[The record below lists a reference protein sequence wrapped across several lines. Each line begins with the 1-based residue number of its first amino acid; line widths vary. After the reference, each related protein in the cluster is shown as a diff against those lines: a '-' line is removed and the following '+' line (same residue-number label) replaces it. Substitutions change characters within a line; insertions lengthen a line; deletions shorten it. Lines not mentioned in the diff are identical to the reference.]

1 MIELRHITKDYQVGK
16 FQVRALHDVSL
27 RFRKSEFVCV
37 HGPSGCGKTTLLNVI
52 GGLDGYDF
60 GTLLVNNQDTA
71 AFKDRDWDCYRN
83 QSVGFVF
90 QNYYLLP
97 HLNVFENVELALT
110 LTRISKPERKIRV
123 MKALEA
129 VTLSKEAKNMPN
141 QLSGGQMQRVA
152 IARAIVNDPDIVL
165 ADEPT
170 GALDS
175 QTAEVILDILKA
187 ISKDRLV
194 VLVSHNLALA
204 EKYSTRIIE
213 LLDGK
218 VIKDSHPLLSDET
231 NKPYQ
236 KQKTSMKF
244 FDTIKLSFKNML
256 RTKVRTLITTFAGC
270 IGIIGIG
277 LVLSISK
284 GVNSYIEEVQKSA
297 LGNYPITIMSSA
309 KLLDE
314 EGEEIP
320 EREEFPTGETVEI
333 RSGETHYDYYNVME
347 PEFLAYLEEMPSELY
362 SVVDYN
368 TSIAMNILSQ
378 TGSGYRKVSQSQF
391 SEMSK
396 DEAFV
401 LAQYDVLK
409 GSLPNEADEVALVID
424 KYNCL
429 DAITLY
435 YLGIDYENI
444 ESYTFDALL
453 AKQFKL
459 LFNNEY
465 YQKTGEVYAPKGSSQ
480 YQSLYENSQFT
491 LKITGIMRVKKNANT
506 VLYDSGLL
514 YTSALTETIHDN
526 ARQSDIFIDQT
537 AFGLTQNVFTGLP
550 YEEIVSFSSTTSPEY
565 QLMQTYLSIG
575 AEVNTTRVYVYTST
589 FSDRL
594 AISDYV
600 TAYENE
606 ASPIKITYYDYMN
619 TVTTEFA
626 NLVRVFSTVLIIFSS
641 VSLVVSAIMIGIITY
656 VSIFERIK
664 DIGIM
669 RSVGARKAD
678 IATLFNFETMTIGLF
693 SGIFGILGTL
703 ALMRPVNAMVK
714 NLVVDYTVSFTGIAQ
729 VIVAKF
735 EARYILFLLFGS
747 VLLTLAA
754 GFVPSV
760 IAARKKPIVA
770 LKSER

>member
-16 FQVRALHDVSL
+16 FKVRALDDVSL

-37 HGPSGCGKTTLLNVI
+37 HGPSGCGKTTLLNVM
-52 GGLDGYDF
+52 GGLDGYDS
-60 GTLLVNNQDTA
+60 GTLLINNQDTA

-90 QNYYLLP
+90 QDYYLLP

-129 VTLSKEAKNMPN
+129 VFLSKEAKNMPN

-175 QTAEVILDILKA
+175 RTAEVILNILKA

-204 EKYSTRIIE
+204 EQYATRIIE

-218 VIKDSHPLLSDET
+218 VIKDSHPWLSDDP
-231 NKPYQ
+231 NKTYQ
-236 KQKTSMKF
+236 KQKTAMKF
-244 FDTIKLSFKNML
+244 FDAIKLSFKNML
-256 RTKVRTLITTFAGC
+256 RTKVRTLLTTFAGC

-320 EREEFPTGETVEI
+320 EREEFPAGETVEI

-347 PEFLAYLEEMPSELY
+347 PEFLAYLEAMPSELY

-378 TGSGYRKVSQSQF
+378 TSSGFRKVSQSQF
-391 SEMSK
+391 SEMST

-435 YLGIDYENI
+435 YLGIDYENV

-465 YQKTGEVYAPKGSSQ
+465 YQKTGDVYAPKGSSQ
-480 YQSLYENSQFT
+480 YQSLYVNSQFT

-514 YTSALTETIHDN
+514 YTSALTETVFEN
-526 ARQSDIFIDQT
+526 ARQSDIYADQ
-537 AFGLTQNVFTGLP
+537 AAAGLNQNVFTGLP

-565 QLMQTYLSIG
+565 QLTQTFLSIG

-600 TAYENE
+600 VAYENE
-606 ASPIKITYYDYMN
+606 TSPIKITYYDYMN

-703 ALMRPVNAMVK
+703 ALMRPVNAMVR

-735 EARYILFLLFGS
+735 EVRYILFLLFGS

>member
-16 FQVRALHDVSL
+16 FQVRALDDVSV

-60 GTLLVNNQDTA
+60 GNLLVNGQDTA

-110 LTRISKPERKIRV
+110 LTRISKSERRTRV
-123 MKALEA
+123 MKALES
-129 VTLSKEAKNMPN
+129 VSLTKEAKNMPN

-175 QTAEVILDILKA
+175 HTAEVILDILKE

-204 EKYSTRIIE
+204 EKHSTRIIE

-218 VIKDSHPLLSDET
+218 IIKDSHPLLNEDPEKT
-231 NKPYQ
+231 YQ

-244 FDTIKLSFKNML
+244 FDAIKMSFKNML
-256 RTKVRTLITTFAGC
+256 RTKVRTLMTTFAGC

-320 EREEFPTGETVEI
+320 EREEFPAGETVEI
-333 RSGETHYDYYNVME
+333 RSGETRYDYYNVME
-347 PEFLAYLEEMPSELY
+347 REFLTYLEAMPSELY

-368 TSIAMNILSQ
+368 TSIAMNILSE
-378 TGSGYRKVSQSQF
+378 TSSGYRKVSQSQF

-396 DEAFV
+396 DENFV

-435 YLGIDYENI
+435 YLGIDYENV

-465 YQKTGEVYAPKGSSQ
+465 YQKVGDFYASKGSSQ

-491 LKITGIMRVKKNANT
+491 LKITGIMRIKKNANT

-514 YTSALTETIHDN
+514 YTSALTDTVYEN
-526 ARQSDIFIDQT
+526 ARQSDIYVDQA
-537 AFGLTQNVFTGLP
+537 AFGLTKNVFTGLP
-550 YEEIVSFSSTTSPEY
+550 YEEIVSFSSTTSPDY
-565 QLMQTYLSIG
+565 QLTQTLLSIG
-575 AEVNTTRVYVYTST
+575 AEVNTTRIYVYTST

-600 TAYENE
+600 SAYENE
-606 ASPIKITYYDYMN
+606 TSPIKITYYDYMN

-703 ALMRPVNAMVK
+703 VLMRPVNTMVK

-735 EARYILFLLFGS
+735 EARYIFFLLLGS
-747 VLLTLAA
+747 VLLTLVA